1 MAILRG
7 AISIALM
14 LTSALAH
21 AEEVRQ
27 GDPLPR
33 LALTDHNGANVQI
46 RGDAAPVVIVEFWA
60 SWCLACRKTLPAIAA
75 LAAEQPN
82 RIHLFAV
89 GIDRD
94 DEKAAEFVR
103 DYLPTAREGV
113 TVLRDPEASAMAR
126 FGPQGMPAVYA
137 AESGIVHL
145 TIAGARPETEELV
158 RQFVARSNPD
168 VLIGSRP
175 SR

>member
-1 MAILRG
+1 MALLRG
-7 AISIALM
+7 AIGIALM
-14 LTSALAH
+14 LMSVMLMPALAH
-21 AEEVRQ
+21 AEEVGQ

-33 LALTDHNGANVQI
+33 IMLTDRNGAKVEI

-60 SWCLACRKTLPAIAA
+60 SWCLACRQTLPAIAA

-103 DYLPTAREGV
+103 DYLPTTPAAV
-113 TVLRDPEASAMAR
+113 TLLRDPEASALAR
-126 FGPQGMPAVYA
+126 FGPQGIPAIYA

-145 TIAGARPETEELV
+145 SIAGARPETEELV
-158 RQFVARSNPD
+158 RRFVGRSK
-168 VLIGSRP
+168 R
-175 SR
+175 